1 MNNDNKFS
9 VGIPICVQD
18 VPADVPV
25 AATMAVPVNL
35 IAPAP
40 IHSSEIDERTR
51 EEWFGSLSSS
61 PRSRELNFVAGQI
74 ARQYEREEAAIN
86 RLGQFC
92 KQCFSCIFICTG
104 ASFLLYSLA
113 VSATTDDGTK
123 PEGWMPIV
131 GIIAIFVGAFMVV
144 LASGKTHERR

>member
-9 VGIPICVQD
+9 VGIPIGVQSE
-18 VPADVPV
+18 PV
-25 AATMAVPVNL
+25 AATMAVPVTL
-35 IAPAP
+35 VAPAP
-40 IHSSEIDERTR
+40 INSNEIDERIR

-61 PRSRELNFVAGQI
+61 PRSAELVFLAGQI
-74 ARQYEREEAAIN
+74 ARQNQREEEAIK

-92 KQCFSCIFICTG
+92 KQCFGFIFICTG
-104 ASFLLYSLA
+104 ATFLLYSLA
-113 VSATTDDGTK
+113 VSGTTDDGTK

>member
-9 VGIPICVQD
+9 VGIPIGVQSE
-18 VPADVPV
+18 PV
-25 AATMAVPVNL
+25 TAVVAVPVTL
-35 IAPAP
+35 VAPAP
-40 IHSSEIDERTR
+40 IHSNEIDERTR

-61 PRSRELNFVAGQI
+61 PRSRELIFLAEQI
-74 ARQYEREEAAIN
+74 ARQNQREEEAIN

-92 KQCFSCIFICTG
+92 KQCFGCIFICTG

-113 VSATTDDGTK
+113 VSGTTDAGTK

-131 GIIAIFVGAFMVV
+131 GIIGIFVGAFMVV
-144 LASGKTHERR
+144 LASGKTHGRR